1 MGLNGSYKWGLM
13 GVILFLY
20 KKYLKLGVLEAVK
33 QNLKPITS
41 IISWVNGAK
50 TVYSLRSNLY
60 IYKLREYK

>member
-1 MGLNGSYKWGLM
+1 MGFNGSYT
-13 GVILFLY
+13 FLY
-20 KKYLKLGVLEAVK
+20 KKDLKLGVLEAVK
-33 QNLKPITS
+33 QNLRPITS